1 MKRRLGLFALIL
13 MTAIT
18 PALAEEKTGP
28 GSGSGSGS
36 PGLELLVLGSGGPR
50 SFGRAATSYVVL
62 VDGEARILVDAGPG
76 AYLAIGR
83 LAVDVSRMDVVLLTH
98 LHIDHTGDL
107 PGVFLHRSL
116 TAGRAIR
123 FRVFGPKGA
132 GVFPDTSRFVRELF
146 GPGGAWEY
154 QRSFG
159 ADEQVDA
166 TDLPTALDAPAGE
179 ILRDGDLRIRA
190 IATHHG
196 DCPSVAYRVDY
207 RGKSIAFSG
216 DMDASAL
223 ANLES
228 LAKGADVLVFHCA
241 VLDPPGSPE
250 ILYTLHTP
258 PRKIGE
264 AAGAAEARRL
274 VLSHIAP
281 DVERREEEVRR
292 SVAAFF
298 PGSIAFAHDGLRVPL
313 RGAKGS

>member
-1 MKRRLGLFALIL
+1 

-18 PALAEEKTGP
+18 PAMAEEKTGP
-28 GSGSGSGS
+28 GSGTGS
-36 PGLELLVLGSGGPR
+36 PALELLVLGSGGPR

-76 AYLAIGR
+76 AYQAIGR
-83 LAVDVSRMDVVLLTH
+83 LGVDVGRLDVVLLTH

-116 TAGRAIR
+116 TAGKAIR

-146 GPGGAWEY
+146 GTGGAWEY

-159 ADEQVDA
+159 AEEQINA
-166 TDLPTALDAPAGE
+166 TDLSTVLGAPAGE
-179 ILRDGDLRIRA
+179 ILRDGDLRVRG

-207 RGKSIAFSG
+207 RGASVAFSG
-216 DMDASAL
+216 DMDPSAL
-223 ANLES
+223 ASLES
-228 LAKGADVLVFHCA
+228 LAKGVDLLVFHCA

-258 PRKIGE
+258 PRKVGE
-264 AAGAAEARRL
+264 AARAAEANRL

-292 SVAAFF
+292 SVAAFY
-298 PGSIAFAHDGLRVPL
+298 PGTIAFAHDGLRVPV
-313 RGAKGS
+313 RGGG